1 MSFFKKGLRNT
12 GRFFNKQTK
21 PLARNFFRKG
31 GGIEDLSRGLRQ
43 SSNVLKEVGS
53 GVSKVSKNPLVLA
66 GGTALGTYMGN
77 PLLGVQLAG
86 GGSMVGSGLEG
97 AGEVLGGLRTLT
109 NRNKYMSKKQI
120 QREEAREKRNE
131 LEKSIPK
138 PPISVPI
145 QPIMAE
151 PVFGIP
157 QEIQAPSRSVP
168 FFNFY

>member
-1 MSFFKKGLRNT
+1 MSFFTKGLRNT
-12 GRFFNKQTK
+12 GRFFNKQAK

-53 GVSKVSKNPLVLA
+53 GVSKVSQNPLVLA

-86 GGSMVGSGLEG
+86 GGSMVGSGLE
-97 AGEVLGGLRTLT
+97 ATGEILGGLRTLT

-120 QREEAREKRNE
+120 RREEAREKRNE

-138 PPISVPI
+138 IPVSVPL
-145 QPIMAE
+145 QPIMA
-151 PVFGIP
+151 
-157 QEIQAPSRSVP
+157 
-168 FFNFY
+168 